1 MEKLYEVKKDPAYDI
16 ILLDTPPTDNAL
28 DFLDAPERLI
38 GAIDSAATRWFVEAF
53 QQSGKLSLNLLAR
66 SAAAIL
72 RGIGKLTG
80 GGFLEQVAAFITE
93 VNSLF
98 GGWRKRADAV
108 ATALRGP
115 DVAYVLVTTPDPLAI
130 REVLYFA
137 ERLRQLRMRR
147 DAFVVNRVNPRVG
160 DLPAEEAIAEALR
173 ERGIPVADDAAA
185 RLRKAAE
192 DEDRLGR
199 QDALHL
205 IALDGALDDD
215 PGGGGS
221 LRVDVPAFAYDIHD
235 LERLVQIADVLS
247 PAR

>member
-1 MEKLYEVKKDPAYDI
+1 MEKLYAVKADPGYDI

-137 ERLRQLRMRR
+137 ERLRKQRMRR
-147 DAFVVNRVNPRVG
+147 DAFLVNRVNPRVG
-160 DLPAEEAIAEALR
+160 DLPGEAEI
-173 ERGIPVADDAAA
+173 AAA
-185 RLRKAAE
+185 VSARGLHVTGDGPARIRRAAE
-192 DEDRLGR
+192 DEERLGR
-199 QDALHL
+199 QDMLHL
-205 IALDGALDDD
+205 MALEGALDDE
-215 PGGGGS
+215 PGSSS

-235 LERLVQIADVLS
+235 LERLVQIADVIA
-247 PAR
+247 PAP